1 MKRNPLIIY
10 LHGFNSSPLSF
21 KARQLGQFLDK
32 INCAHCYRVP
42 ALAIAPALAIKKI
55 QKLILKHLN
64 QCDITL
70 IGSSLGGYY
79 ATYLSEEYDLKAV
92 HINPAIFPATLLEDY
107 LGVNTNFYTNES
119 YRLTHRHLEQL
130 KDIETGPISKPENHL
145 VFLQTAD
152 DTLDYRDAVNKFRH
166 CEVHIE
172 QGGSHGFEHFE
183 RIIPLIMTFSGMAEF
198 ADRAINK

>member
-21 KARQLGQFLDK
+21 KALQLGQYLDTIK
-32 INCAHCYRVP
+32 SSNCYQVP
-42 ALAIAPALAIKKI
+42 ELDFEPAVAIKNL

-64 QCDITL
+64 QYDITL

-79 ATYLSEEYDLKAV
+79 ATYLSEEFDLKAV
-92 HINPAIFPATLLEDY
+92 HINPVIFPAILLEDY
-107 LGVNTNFYTNES
+107 LGANANFHTNEP
-119 YRLTHRHLEQL
+119 YQLTRRHLEQL
-130 KDIETGPISKPENHL
+130 KNIETGPVSKPENHL

-152 DTLDYRDAVNKFRH
+152 DTLDYRDAVNRFRH
-166 CEVHIE
+166 CNVQVE

-183 RIIPLIMTFSGMAEF
+183 RIIPQILAFSGMATF
-198 ADRAINK
+198 ADRTHK